1 MMSLSGSSGRTIG
14 RPPFTPTQWEELE
27 HQALIY
33 KYMVSGVPVPP
44 ELIFSIRRSLDTS
57 LVSRLLP
64 HQSRK
69 PYNLILFIS
78 CFSCSCIKFQSFV
91 DSHAQSFQLYV
102 FKSDSV
108 SWFLLKVS
116 SFFFQRPLSI
126 TQFPQFSFDDF
137 AT

>member
-1 MMSLSGSSGRTIG
+1 MSLSGSSGRTIG

-69 PYNLILFIS
+69 PYNFILFIS

-102 FKSDSV
+102 FKSV
-108 SWFLLKVS
+108 IRFLGFCLKS
-116 SFFFQRPLSI
+116 LAFSFNDHFQYI
-126 TQFPQFSFDDF
+126 TQFPQFFF
-137 AT
+137 